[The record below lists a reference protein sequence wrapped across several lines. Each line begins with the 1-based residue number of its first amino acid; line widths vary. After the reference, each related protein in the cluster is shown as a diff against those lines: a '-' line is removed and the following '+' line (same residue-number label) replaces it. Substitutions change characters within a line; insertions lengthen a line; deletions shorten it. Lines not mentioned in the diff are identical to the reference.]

1 MVMNKAVRILVANR
15 PKVMREAILG
25 TLSDQPW
32 IEVVGEVAN
41 DADIPE
47 CVSKTLPDLLVIA
60 VDGPGKRP
68 ALCDVLLQEHPNM
81 RIIAVAPYQNYG
93 VCYWASLDIHSDD
106 IEPSE
111 AGFLNA
117 VRGVAVGVGV
127 DCEPETPA
135 NARILN

>member
-1 MVMNKAVRILVANR
+1 MNKVVRILVANR
-15 PKVMREAILG
+15 PKVMREALLG

-32 IEVVGEVAN
+32 IQVVGEVAN
-41 DADIPE
+41 DADIPD

-68 ALCDVLLQEHPNM
+68 ILCDTLLRAYPNLH
-81 RIIAVAPYQNYG
+81 IIAVAPYQNYG
-93 VCYWASLDIHSDD
+93 ASYWASLDIHSDD

-111 AGFLNA
+111 AGFINA
-117 VRGVAVGVGV
+117 VRGVAEDVGV

>member
-1 MVMNKAVRILVANR
+1 MKKVVRILVANR
-15 PKVMREAILG
+15 PKVMREALLG

-32 IEVVGEVAN
+32 IQVVGEVAN
-41 DADIPE
+41 DADIPD

-68 ALCDVLLQEHPNM
+68 ILCDTLLRAYPNLH
-81 RIIAVAPYQNYG
+81 IIAVAPYQNYG
-93 VCYWASLDIHSDD
+93 ASYWASLDIHSDD

-111 AGFLNA
+111 AGFINA
-117 VRGVAVGVGV
+117 VRGVAEGVGV

>member
-1 MVMNKAVRILVANR
+1 MNKAVRILVANR

-68 ALCDVLLQEHPNM
+68 ALCDVLLQEHPQSAYHC
-81 RIIAVAPYQNYG
+81 RSSISELRCLLLGLAGY
-93 VCYWASLDIHSDD
+93 SLRRHRT
-106 IEPSE
+106 
-111 AGFLNA
+111 F
-117 VRGVAVGVGV
+117 
-127 DCEPETPA
+127 
-135 NARILN
+135 

>member
-127 DCEPETPA
+127 DCEPETPV

>member
-1 MVMNKAVRILVANR
+1 MVRGN
-15 PKVMREAILG
+15 
-25 TLSDQPW
+25 
-32 IEVVGEVAN
+32 
-41 DADIPE
+41 
-47 CVSKTLPDLLVIA
+47 
-60 VDGPGKRP
+60 GPRFVTCCCRSIRN
-68 ALCDVLLQEHPNM
+68 L

-127 DCEPETPA
+127 DCEPESPA

>member
-1 MVMNKAVRILVANR
+1 MKKVVRILVANR
-15 PKVMREAILG
+15 PKVMREALLG

-32 IEVVGEVAN
+32 IQVVGEVAN
-41 DADIPE
+41 DADIPD

-68 ALCDVLLQEHPNM
+68 ILCDTLLSAYPNLH
-81 RIIAVAPYQNYG
+81 IIAVAPYQNYG
-93 VCYWASLDIHSDD
+93 ASYWASLDIHSDD

-111 AGFLNA
+111 AGFINA
-117 VRGVAVGVGV
+117 VRGVAEGVGV